1 MSTRQAAVAGYFY
14 DADAGRLQQHIEQL
28 LSADTAITD
37 TMPRALIVPHAGY
50 IYSGSTAACAYRCL
64 LADPERVKRVL
75 LIGPAHR
82 VYLKGMAIPSVDRFA
97 TPLGDV
103 QLDRDALDLIA
114 KLPGVQVS
122 DEAHREEHSLEV
134 QLPFLQTVLPD
145 FTLVP
150 VVVGGTPAEQVA
162 AVIDALAGDSHT
174 LVVISSDLSHF
185 LSYRDAQQVDA
196 ATCEHILARS
206 TTLSGE
212 EACGARAIN
221 GLMASAQARSLEVS
235 LLRACNSG
243 DTAGTPD
250 RVVGYAA
257 FALH

>member
-14 DADAGRLQQHIEQL
+14 DADAGRLQQHIKHL
-28 LSADTAITD
+28 LSADTALPD
-37 TMPRALIVPHAGY
+37 NPPRALIVPHAGY
-50 IYSGSTAACAYRCL
+50 IYSGSTAASAYRCL
-64 LADPERVKRVL
+64 LAEPDRVKRVL

-82 VYLKGMAIPSVDRFA
+82 VYLKGMAIPSVERFA
-97 TPLGDV
+97 TPLGEV
-103 QLDRDALDLIA
+103 RLDRDALDQIS
-114 KLPGVQVS
+114 KLPEVEIS

-134 QLPFLQTVLPD
+134 QLPFLQTVLKD

-150 VVVGGTPAEQVA
+150 VVVGGVAAEQVA
-162 AVIDALAGDSHT
+162 AVIDALADDPNT

-196 ATCEHILARS
+196 GTCEHILGKS
-206 TTLSGE
+206 ITLSGE

-221 GLMASAQARSLEVS
+221 GLMASAPGRELEVS
-235 LLRACNSG
+235 LLHACNSG